1 MQEERRAMLER
12 SQLNDGAGLMC
23 KHEEKEQGYS
33 HVHHWQRTPEDEYL
47 HRGGRLEPT
56 VCGA

>member
-1 MQEERRAMLER
+1 MLER